1 MEGEENGGEKE
12 GRGGEGKGE
21 GEGTGIWT
29 FSAHFCYPCG
39 SVQQVIHDTS
49 DP

>member
-12 GRGGEGKGE
+12 GRGGEGKGK
-21 GEGTGIWT
+21 GEGDGHLDFLCAFLLSMR
-29 FSAHFCYPCG
+29 FST
-39 SVQQVIHDTS
+39 TS